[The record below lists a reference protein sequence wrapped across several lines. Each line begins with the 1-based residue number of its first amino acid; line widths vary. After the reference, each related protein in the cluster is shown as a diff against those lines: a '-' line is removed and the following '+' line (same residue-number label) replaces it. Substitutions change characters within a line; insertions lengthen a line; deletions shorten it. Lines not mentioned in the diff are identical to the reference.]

1 MTTRT
6 WMAVLVTLLF
16 WSSAFAGI
24 QAGLDGGYGAGE
36 VVLLRFLTASAVF
49 GVYTLTGRLRL
60 PARRDIPV
68 IVGLALVGITVY
80 HIALTFG
87 EQTVEAGTA
96 SLIVASAPVFT
107 SLLAL
112 VALRERLT
120 PWGWFG
126 MALGFAGVA
135 IIALVGGRA
144 PGFTRGALLLLVCAV
159 ATAVF
164 FVYQKPLFARYKAI
178 DLTAYFTWIGVIPML
193 VFLPGL
199 IREAPHATLSAT
211 LACVYIGIF
220 PAAIAYALWA
230 YALSKGRATTVSSTL
245 YINPLL
251 AILIAWIWLGETPT
265 GTALVGGAISLCGVA
280 LVAWRG
286 RRIRAA

>member
-1 MTTRT
+1 
-6 WMAVLVTLLF
+6 MAVLVTLLF

-24 QAGLDGGYGAGE
+24 RAGLDGGYGPGE
-36 VVLLRFLTASAVF
+36 VVLLRFLTASVVF
-49 GVYTLTGRLRL
+49 ALYALSGRLRL
-60 PARRDIPV
+60 PARRDLPV

-87 EQTVEAGTA
+87 EQTVEPGTA
-96 SLIVASAPVFT
+96 SLIVASAPIFT

-112 VALRERLT
+112 AALRERLT
-120 PWGWFG
+120 GTGWLG
-126 MALGFAGVA
+126 MALGFLGVA
-135 IIALVGGRA
+135 IIALAGGRA
-144 PGFTRGALLLLVCAV
+144 PGFTRGALLLLVCAL
-159 ATAVF
+159 ATAIF

-199 IREAPHATLSAT
+199 IREAPHATVSAT

-245 YINPLL
+245 YINPIL
-251 AILIAWIWLGETPT
+251 AIFIAWIWLGETPT
-265 GTALVGGAISLCGVA
+265 GTALIGGTISLCGVL

-286 RRIRAA
+286 RRLRPV